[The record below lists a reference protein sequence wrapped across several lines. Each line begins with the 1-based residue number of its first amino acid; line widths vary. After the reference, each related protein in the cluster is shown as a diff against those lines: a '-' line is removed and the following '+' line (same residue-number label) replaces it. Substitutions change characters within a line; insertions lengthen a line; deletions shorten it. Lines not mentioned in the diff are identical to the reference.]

1 MEKIVIAIGGS
12 VLFSDQVAE
21 DFFEKLNNLMQK
33 LSKNYK
39 IYLVVGGGKKARQL
53 IKQRREQGLSEE
65 KLDLIGIDVTRE
77 NAKYLSDKLENTNK
91 IIPASTDE
99 AEKLPD
105 KIIVM
110 GGTTPG
116 HSTDMVAAEL
126 AQKIHASKFIVA
138 TNVDGVY
145 NKDPNKF
152 SDAVKYDEITIDEM
166 VKEYGTNWESAGKNM
181 VIDGPALGIIQK
193 TRIPTFVLNGKNLE
207 ELEKAV
213 TNKKFNGT
221 LIKN

>member
-126 AQKIHASKFIVA
+126 AEKTHASKFVIA

>member
-152 SDAVKYDEITIDEM
+152 SDAVKYDEITIDQM